1 MGGYADWLAA
11 KARAGVEPAAGKPA
25 GDKVASAEAPAGSK
39 ARSVKLSYNESRE
52 LAALPQQIEQLEAES
67 TALNA
72 ELLDPE
78 LFRAQPG
85 RARDVQQRL
94 ELIEESLLEMLGRWE
109 ELENKQKGTLAK

>member
-1 MGGYADWLAA
+1 MI
-11 KARAGVEPAAGKPA
+11 
-25 GDKVASAEAPAGSK
+25 SGSG
-39 ARSVKLSYNESRE
+39 ESRE